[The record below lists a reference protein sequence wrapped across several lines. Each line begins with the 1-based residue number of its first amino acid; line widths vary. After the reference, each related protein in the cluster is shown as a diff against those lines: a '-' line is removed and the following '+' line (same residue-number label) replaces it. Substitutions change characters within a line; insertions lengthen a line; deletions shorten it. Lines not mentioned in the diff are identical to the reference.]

1 MRPAG
6 VVAWLVAALL
16 LTAAAPA
23 AWVFDREG
31 SRIEMSVR
39 AFGGSHVG
47 RFSEWRGE
55 AELDPGRPEGARA
68 TVTVQSGSLRMSPA
82 AVTQRAIGPAFL
94 DAARHPTIRFE
105 LKSLE
110 PLGGSRYSA
119 RAEVTVK
126 GGRRDVAFPVDLR
139 VAGARAQLTGA
150 FTLDRTDFGIGT
162 SGPWNR
168 LIGRE
173 VTVRVALQARPA

>member
-1 MRPAG
+1 MRRVLALS
-6 VVAWLVAALL
+6 AMAAAVL
-16 LTAAAPA
+16 LTAAAPSP
-23 AWVFDREG
+23 WVFEPDG

-47 RFSEWRGE
+47 RFSDWRGE
-55 AELDPGRPEGARA
+55 AALDANRPESARA
-68 TVTVQSGSLRMSPA
+68 TVTVQAGSLRMSPA
-82 AVTQRAIGPAFL
+82 AVTERAVGPGFL
-94 DAARHPTIRFE
+94 DAERYPTIRFD

-126 GGRRDVAFPVDLR
+126 GRRRDIVFPVDLR
-139 VAGARAQLTGA
+139 VAGQKAHLTGA
-150 FTLDRTDFGIGT
+150 FTLDRADFGIGT

-168 LIGRE
+168 LVGRQ
-173 VTVRVALQARPA
+173 VRVQVALQARPA

>member
-1 MRPAG
+1 
-6 VVAWLVAALL
+6 
-16 LTAAAPA
+16 
-23 AWVFDREG
+23 
-31 SRIEMSVR
+31 MSVR
-39 AFGGSHVG
+39 AFGGTHIG
-47 RFSEWRGE
+47 RFSDWRGE

-68 TVTVQSGSLRMSPA
+68 TVTVQAGSLRMSPA
-82 AVTQRAIGPAFL
+82 AVTQRATGPAFL
-94 DAARHPTIRFE
+94 DAARHPIIRFE

-126 GGRRDVAFPVDLR
+126 GRRRDVAFPIDLR
-139 VAGARAQLTGA
+139 LTRERAQLTGA
-150 FTLDRTDFGIGT
+150 FTLDRADFGIGT

-173 VTVRVALQARPA
+173 VTVRVALQARPG